1 MTESRAP
8 ATLDAGT
15 LDAGTLDAVETPAAP
30 TPAAP
35 TPGAAGEAVVPAPL
49 DDLPPP
55 PGWYPDPLAPDRTRQ
70 WDGGGWTPAI
80 RTEGPPP
87 KRRKDPPSEPIEGIS
102 WVPWLTM
109 LGPPAKATRV
119 PRRRRPGALAVVGA
133 TLAVLLAAVAG
144 GAILPGEDQRP
155 ALEPTISYDDPAAG
169 FALRYPNE
177 WEVLRRDEGE
187 GIRFAVAAPDASA
200 ADTNTVSVAVGATS
214 AELPPL
220 HTLADELTQ
229 KLRTELPGVELRLAE
244 RAQVAGATALRFT
257 FRDSGSGSPT
267 RIEQWVGRTTAG
279 RPLTITVT
287 VREPRTAP
295 SADELAEF
303 IDSVESP

>member
-1 MTESRAP
+1 MTDSRAP
-8 ATLDAGT
+8 ATLDAPPPG
-15 LDAGTLDAVETPAAP
+15 
-30 TPAAP
+30 AP

-49 DDLPPP
+49 DHLPPP
-55 PGWYPDPLAPDRTRQ
+55 PGWYPDPLSPDRTRR
-70 WDGGGWTPAI
+70 WDGDGWTPAI

-87 KRRKDPPSEPIEGIS
+87 KRRKNPPPEPIEGIS
-102 WVPWLTM
+102 WVPWLAM
-109 LGPPAKATRV
+109 LGPPARATRV
-119 PRRRRPGALAVVGA
+119 ARRRRPGALAVAGA
-133 TLAVLLAAVAG
+133 ALAVLIAAVAS
-144 GAILPGEDQRP
+144 GAILPDEDQRP
-155 ALEPTISYDDPAAG
+155 VLEPTISYDDPAAG
-169 FALRYPNE
+169 FSLRYPRE

-244 RAQVAGATALRFT
+244 RSRVAGATALRFT

-295 SADELAEF
+295 TTAVLAEF
-303 IDSVESP
+303 VDSVESP